1 MKKDFQETMKFS
13 LEKEPSITPKEIFER
28 VFQALKEKGYDSINQ
43 LVGYF
48 ISGDPT
54 YITSHQNAR
63 VLIRRLERDELLE
76 ELVRFYI
83 ENNGLD
89 D

>member
-1 MKKDFQETMKFS
+1 MFRMD
-13 LEKEPSITPKEIFER
+13 KEVSNTPKNILIK
-28 VFQALKEKGYDSINQ
+28 VYQALEEKGYDPINQ
-43 LVGYF
+43 IVGYF

-63 VLIRRLERDELLE
+63 SLIRRLERDELLE

-83 ENNGLD
+83 ENNRK
-89 D
+89 

>member
-1 MKKDFQETMKFS
+1 MSRDFQETMKFK
-13 LEKEPSITPKEIFER
+13 LEKESRDTPKDIFLM
-28 VFQALKEKGYDSINQ
+28 VFQALKEKGYDPINQ

-63 VLIRRLERDELLE
+63 ALIRRLERDELLE
-76 ELVRFYI
+76 ELVRFYM
-83 ENNGLD
+83 EKNT
-89 D
+89 